1 MRQDKFSSTTTHPS
15 MSISS
20 IQTKVNKVS
29 IKLNN
34 DENGTLNSKKLEILT
49 NFKSTPTIISRDLKI
64 QGEVF
69 SSGIIEILG
78 QIDGS
83 IKGNSIILREEGFI
97 KGIVLAENFSI
108 RGRFDGKI
116 KAKNINIASK
126 AEVTGEIEYESLS
139 VEDGASIDGHFKKTK
154 L

>member
-1 MRQDKFSSTTTHPS
+1 